1 MSIASNAAR
10 EFNKEIVQ
18 ALNSMV
24 RVVIDKE
31 KGHYYTG
38 RLVGFEVN
46 SLSIC
51 LANAINEKRQKTE
64 KIFIRGIWE
73 TIAIEGEPFP
83 MDKLIERLRKIL
95 PDESI
100 ELHND
105 GSSIKLLGGKII
117 ITESGVEGRGPTHDR
132 IKRLFDNFCAEMDL
146 R

>member
-24 RVVIDKE
+24 RVVIDKD
-31 KGHYYTG
+31 HYYTG

-83 MDKLIERLRKIL
+83 MDKLVERLRKIL

-100 ELHND
+100 NLSDD
-105 GSSIKLLGGKII
+105 GGSIKLLGGKII
-117 ITESGVEGRGPTHDR
+117 ITESGVEGRGPTHER
-132 IKRLFDNFCAEMDL
+132 IKRLYDNFCSEL
-146 R
+146 K

>member
-24 RVVIDKE
+24 RVVINKD
-31 KGHYYTG
+31 HYYTG

-73 TIAIEGEPFP
+73 TISIEGEPFP
-83 MDKLIERLRKIL
+83 MDKLVERLRKIL

-100 ELHND
+100 ELHDD
-105 GSSIKLLGGKII
+105 GGSIKLLGGKII

-132 IKRLFDNFCAEMDL
+132 IKRLYDNFCAEMNL

>member
-1 MSIASNAAR
+1 MSIASNAQR
-10 EFNKEIVQ
+10 DFNKEIVQ

-24 RVVIDKE
+24 RVVIDKD
-31 KGHYYTG
+31 HYYTG

-73 TIAIEGEPFP
+73 TISIEGEPFP
-83 MDKLIERLRKIL
+83 MDKLVERLRKIL

-100 ELHND
+100 ELHDD
-105 GSSIKLLGGKII
+105 GGSIKLLGGKII

-132 IKRLFDNFCAEMDL
+132 IKRLYDNFCAEMNL

>member
-24 RVVIDKE
+24 RVVIDKD
-31 KGHYYTG
+31 HYYTG

-83 MDKLIERLRKIL
+83 MDKLVERLRKIL

-100 ELHND
+100 ELHDD
-105 GSSIKLLGGKII
+105 GGSIKLLGGKII

-132 IKRLFDNFCAEMDL
+132 IKRLYDNFCAEMGL

>member
-1 MSIASNAAR
+1 MSISSNAAR
-10 EFNKEIVQ
+10 DFNKEIVQ
-18 ALNSMV
+18 ALNSIV
-24 RVVIDKE
+24 RVVLDKE
-31 KGHYYTG
+31 HYYTG
-38 RLVGFEVN
+38 RLVGFEIN

-64 KIFIRGIWE
+64 KIFIRGGIWA
-73 TIAIEGEPFP
+73 TMSIEGEPFP

-100 ELHND
+100 ELHDD
-105 GSSIKLLGGKII
+105 GTSIKLLGGKIS

-132 IKRLFDNFCAEMDL
+132 IKRLYDNFCAEMDL